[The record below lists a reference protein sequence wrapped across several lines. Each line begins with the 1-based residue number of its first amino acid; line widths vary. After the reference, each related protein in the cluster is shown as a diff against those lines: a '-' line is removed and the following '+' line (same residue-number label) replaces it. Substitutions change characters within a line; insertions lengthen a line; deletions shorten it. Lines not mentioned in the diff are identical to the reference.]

1 MSKVTVT
8 IEPEGDNDGERY
20 TFPTAGVTF
29 NTDTEFCDTWPRSN
43 YLYSVPVARTTT
55 LTLTERGS
63 FTVETI
69 PGRRSKVEATLY
81 GKVKKSADPAAL
93 ADDLLRVLK

>member
-8 IEPEGDNDGERY
+8 IEPEGDNDGRRY
-20 TFPTAGVTF
+20 IFPTAEGLF
-29 NTDTEFCDTWPRSN
+29 NTDTESVEGWPYDR
-43 YLYSVPVARTTT
+43 YFRVPVSRTTT

-63 FTVETI
+63 YTVETI
-69 PGRRSKVEATLY
+69 PGRRSKVKAALD
-81 GKVKKSADPAAL
+81 GKVKKSADPEAL